1 MGIVKEYSQTENC
14 VSDNLQTKYDESII
28 TETNNYGKKYLEE
41 RWKQGDKICKRS
53 KFLELPYIERLERK
67 KTQKNSGVN
76 VFREQKFPMIK
87 DCAQT
92 EIA

>member
-41 RWKQGDKICKRS
+41 GWKQGDKICKRS
-53 KFLELPYIERLERK
+53 KFLDLPYILKREK
-67 KTQKNSGVN
+67 KDTEKQR
-76 VFREQKFPMIK
+76 RECIPR
-87 DCAQT
+87 T
-92 EIA
+92 EISNDKRLCTD